1 MSIMARIED
10 IPDRVMT
17 LVSEMLDDDADPIDI
32 IGAVEALGFHSLA
45 AEDMVDR
52 IVLHRENW

>member
-1 MSIMARIED
+1 MARIED

-17 LVSEMLDDDADPIDI
+17 LVSEMLDDHADYIDI
-32 IGAVEALGFHSLA
+32 IEAVEALGFHSLA